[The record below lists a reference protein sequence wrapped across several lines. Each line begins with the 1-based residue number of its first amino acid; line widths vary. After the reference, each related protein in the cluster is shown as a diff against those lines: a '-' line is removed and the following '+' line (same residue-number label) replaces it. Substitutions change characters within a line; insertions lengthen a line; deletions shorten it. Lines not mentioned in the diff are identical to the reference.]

1 MNVFWSTTNVPNG
14 ESASLT
20 IKAAK
25 RRSKIV
31 KVKKLIVVSFF
42 LVFIIYLVASPG
54 DTPYDYF
61 TRLSHSFLQG
71 KYWLEENPSWLSEL
85 IPIANN
91 KFFVVYP
98 PMPAI
103 LLIPFVYIFGKSFPQ
118 QYLAHFLGAMLVV
131 LTMRLSYLIKK
142 DKQMALWSGI
152 LVGLGSIIFYL
163 SSVGSVWYLG
173 QITAAFFLMA
183 ALVESL
189 ERKRLIV
196 ISIFLGAAYL
206 SRPHTMLS
214 LPLYMFLVRKKLP
227 NIKSYL
233 KLGLPFLAFFAFDS
247 IYNFARFGVPW
258 NKGYFLIPGTLD
270 EPWFSKGIVHP
281 SYILEDLKVAFL
293 MGPKFLRHF
302 PYLQPSWAGMAIWI
316 TTPAFIF
323 ALKAPIKEMVVKISW
338 LSIFL
343 IFLVVGVHGGTGFAQ
358 FGYRFAVDFYP
369 FLIFLTLKGV
379 SQAKLKPIHW
389 ILLVIGIIVNLWG
402 VIWINKFGWVS
413 Y

>member
-1 MNVFWSTTNVPNG
+1 V
-14 ESASLT
+14 E
-20 IKAAK
+20 
-25 RRSKIV
+25 
-31 KVKKLIVVSFF
+31 VKKLVIVSFF
-42 LVFIIYLVASPG
+42 LIFIIYLIASPG
-54 DTPYDYF
+54 NTPHDYF
-61 TRLSHSFLQG
+61 TRLSASFLQG

-85 IPIANN
+85 IPISIN
-91 KFFVVYP
+91 KFYVVYP

-103 LLIPFVYIFGKSFPQ
+103 LLMPLVFLFGKSFPQ
-118 QYLAHFLGAMLVV
+118 QYLAHFLGALLVV

-142 DKQMALWSGI
+142 DKQLALWSGA

-183 ALVESL
+183 ALTESL
-189 ERKRLIV
+189 DKKRLFV
-196 ISIFLGAAYL
+196 VSILLGAAYL
-206 SRPHTMLS
+206 SRPHTLLS
-214 LPLYMFLVRKKLP
+214 LPIYIYLLRRKLP

-233 KLGLPFLAFFAFDS
+233 KLATPFLIFFVFDS

-258 NKGYFLIPGTLD
+258 NNGYFLIPGTLG

-293 MGPKFLRHF
+293 IGPKILDHF

-316 TTPAFIF
+316 TTPAFIY
-323 ALKAPIKEMVVKISW
+323 ALKAPFKEIVVKLSW
-338 LSIFL
+338 LSILL

-369 FLIFLTLKGV
+369 FLIFLTIKGV
-379 SQAKLKPIHW
+379 SKTKLKPIHW
-389 ILLVIGIIVNLWG
+389 ILLFIGILVNLWG
-402 VIWINKFGWVS
+402 VLWINKFGWVS